1 MDLSHQQHA
10 TAKKEALVTLVGL
23 LYIEENGLLSR
34 EWLGDAKASLQAL
47 FLRTSGEETML
58 RKLIE
63 ILKTTRQVQ
72 GTFTRIAQTLEGVQK
87 SASALEARLGS
98 LRHYFDRIS
107 LSAEENADF
116 GGPFLVFS
124 QQFQRR
130 IESLARLMRQYLEAR
145 ETEAKHAN
153 IYRIAKDARTRL
165 RERLS
170 TGIAAEARSE
180 VEGRIKKEMVAA
192 FDYTDAESNYKF
204 ARRDSRHAADDM
216 RQELEEI
223 HHMCQMAMNPAARDP
238 AVPSAPG
245 TPPRYEDVYA
255 RFIDAMRRH
264 PRLQALKDAILDLF
278 RLYQSAHGM
287 FRHDFDSLN
296 RAVDT
301 MLGNPDSYF
310 DAKAED
316 TDILAKRQKLFMI
329 ERLIPFLERGSELAR
344 DEEHDGYPRFSR
356 ALSAQLEDAR
366 APWADI
372 REGLLRAKIQAD
384 ADISTRLE

>member
-1 MDLSHQQHA
+1 
-10 TAKKEALVTLVGL
+10 
-23 LYIEENGLLSR
+23 
-34 EWLGDAKASLQAL
+34 
-47 FLRTSGEETML
+47 
-58 RKLIE
+58 
-63 ILKTTRQVQ
+63 
-72 GTFTRIAQTLEGVQK
+72 
-87 SASALEARLGS
+87 
-98 LRHYFDRIS
+98 
-107 LSAEENADF
+107 SAEENADF

-130 IESLARLMRQYLEAR
+130 IESLARFMRQYLEAR

-153 IYRIAKDARTRL
+153 IYRIAKDARSRL

-204 ARRDSRHAADDM
+204 ARRDSRNAAEDV

-223 HHMCQMAMNPAARDP
+223 HLMCQMAMNPTARDP
-238 AVPSAPG
+238 APPSAPG
-245 TPPRYEDVYA
+245 ATPRYEDVYT
-255 RFIDAMRRH
+255 RFVNAMHRH
-264 PRLQALKDAILDLF
+264 SRLRALKDAILDLF

-316 TDILAKRQKLFMI
+316 TDILAKRQKLFRI

-356 ALSAQLEDAR
+356 ALSAQLEDTR

-372 REGLLRAKIQAD
+372 REDLLRAKIQAD
-384 ADISTRLE
+384 ADVSTRLE